1 MNTHCGAGFPAC
13 SLRGAGWNACTT
25 TRRRG
30 AGLVE
35 LMIALSISA
44 SLLAAVGVAV
54 DASFRGYRFN
64 QEQAILM
71 QRTRVAQHQITTT
84 IRTTKQH
91 SPVSAAAKT
100 TFSTGGVVTD
110 TGIEM
115 FDLNDRLVRYELDV
129 PTKRL
134 LVTTNGKTYTL
145 ASGVEKFQV
154 RMEPMRSAASVRT
167 GGGWDLLKR
176 ATITM
181 TVRTT
186 GDTAASGEST
196 GLQTLTLSS
205 SAMPRRNVW

>member
-1 MNTHCGAGFPAC
+1 MKPA
-13 SLRGAGWNACTT
+13 RTT

-30 AGLVE
+30 AGMVE

-44 SLLAAVGVAV
+44 SLLTAVGVAV
-54 DASFRGYRFN
+54 DAAFRGYRFN
-64 QEQAILM
+64 QEQVILM
-71 QRTRVAQHQITTT
+71 QRLRVSQHNITTT

-91 SPVSAAAKT
+91 SPVSSAAKT
-100 TFSTGGVVTD
+100 SFSTGATVAD

-115 FDLNDRLVRYELDV
+115 FDLNDRLVRYEYDA

-134 LVTTNGKTYTL
+134 LITTNGKSYTL

-154 RMEPMRSAASVRT
+154 RMEPMRSAASIRT

-186 GDTAASGEST
+186 KQTAASGEST